1 MKSLRIFT
9 RTSKAEVF
17 RYSTSGEHPT
27 DRMITEL
34 KNKRGEI
41 VSNLKAVAS
50 SVGGACVFA
59 SYTVLPVMVFLW
71 AIGFIIIN

>member
-1 MKSLRIFT
+1 
-9 RTSKAEVF
+9 
-17 RYSTSGEHPT
+17 
-27 DRMITEL
+27 MIIEL
-34 KNKRGEI
+34 KKRRGEI

>member
-1 MKSLRIFT
+1 
-9 RTSKAEVF
+9 
-17 RYSTSGEHPT
+17 
-27 DRMITEL
+27 MITEL
-34 KNKRGEI
+34 KKRRGEI

-71 AIGFIIIN
+71 AIGFITIN